1 MMRAAILL
9 PGLALALAAPVLAF
23 GQTVNTG
30 QGRLDLSGVAPSAC
44 LISTPTAA
52 AGSNSS
58 FQPAGTQS
66 GQVTITQMVDP
77 NTAVPVASSIN
88 LALPIICNAAHNVTV
103 STTNG
108 GLARAGVAPGAGPV
122 GGFRQFLPY
131 QVTATWAGQT
141 QNATSQAGTTVSIN
155 SSDGAAGQLS
165 LTIAVPGGGDPMV
178 AGAYSDQVV
187 VQLQVAS

>member
-1 MMRAAILL
+1 MMKWAILAAAL
-9 PGLALALAAPVLAF
+9 LAPALAF

-30 QGRLDLSGVAPSAC
+30 QGRLDLSGQAPSGC

-52 AGSNSS
+52 AGANST
-58 FQPAGTQS
+58 FQPSGAQS

-77 NTAVPVASSIN
+77 NTAVPVASTIN
-88 LALPIICNAAHNVTV
+88 LALPVICNAAHNVTV

-108 GLARAGVAPGAGPV
+108 GLARVGAAAGAPPI

-131 QVTATWAGQT
+131 QVTASWAGQT
-141 QNATSQAGTTVSIN
+141 ANATSQAGPTLTIN
-155 SSDGAAGQLS
+155 SSDGAAGQIS

-178 AGAYSDQVV
+178 AGAYNDQVV
-187 VQLQVAS
+187 IQLQVAS